1 MGILKEW
8 TKYRGVFFTI
18 IAFLQGFHLI
28 FELFAVAKGTVFDAG
43 TIVVNCIYGRISVV
57 NRFSSFG

>member
-18 IAFLQGFHLI
+18 IAFLQGFYPI

-43 TIVVNCIYGRISVV
+43 TIVVNCIYGIVQELG
-57 NRFSSFG
+57 NL

>member
-18 IAFLQGFHLI
+18 IAFLQGFYPI
-28 FELFAVAKGTVFDAG
+28 FELLAVAKGAVFDAG
-43 TIVVNCIYGRISVV
+43 TVVVDGVHGVV
-57 NRFSSFG
+57 QELGYFR

>member
-18 IAFLQGFHLI
+18 IAFLQGFHPI
-28 FELFAVAKGTVFDAG
+28 FELFAVAKGTVFNASTVVIDG
-43 TIVVNCIYGRISVV
+43 VHRIVQELGDFR
-57 NRFSSFG
+57 